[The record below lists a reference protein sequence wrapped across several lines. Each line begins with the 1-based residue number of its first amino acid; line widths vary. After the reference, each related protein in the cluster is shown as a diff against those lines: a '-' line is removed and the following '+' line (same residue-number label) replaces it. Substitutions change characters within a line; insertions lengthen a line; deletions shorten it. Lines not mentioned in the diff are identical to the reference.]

1 MSIRGFSLAA
11 VLLVGGIGT
20 ARGAEVQADLV
31 CNRCGP
37 TTAYYSDPCCRVGP
51 VRRFLRR
58 VFYPCCPPVPVAR
71 CAPVAVIVPCPQ
83 AAPMTWVPPGAPV
96 MLDRPIPA
104 QPPLPAPPPM
114 GVPSSSGSPR
124 REAEPTPPVRFD
136 RIASR
141 LGDEGVVQATPR
153 HVVTLVQVGK
163 PDSRKQAE
171 TDAAGRFTV
180 ELTPGT
186 WVVYIKDSTGKSV
199 EQGRLVI
206 REQKVIRVRIAEAG

>member
-1 MSIRGFSLAA
+1 MSIRSISLAA
-11 VLLVGGIGT
+11 VLLVGGIGSV
-20 ARGAEVQADLV
+20 RGAEVQGDLV

-37 TTAYYSDPCCRVGP
+37 TTAYYADPCCRPGP

-58 VFYPCCPPVPVAR
+58 VFHPCCPPAPVAR
-71 CAPVAVIVPCPQ
+71 YAPVPVIVPCPQ
-83 AAPMTWVPPGAPV
+83 CAPATWAPPSAPV
-96 MLDRPIPA
+96 MLDRPVPV
-104 QPPLPAPPPM
+104 QPPLPPPPPM

-124 REAEPTPPVRFD
+124 REPEPTPVRFD

-171 TDAAGRFTV
+171 TDTAGRFSV

-186 WVVYIKDSTGKSV
+186 WVVYVRDSAGRSV

-206 REQKVIRVRIAEAG
+206 RERKVVRVRIAEEG